1 MRICQIPRR
10 GKCQSANAQRR
21 IHTEPSKLKSPKT
34 LTTLGNRAGKF
45 PQIYEKQR
53 VFDTQRPQKR
63 GSGRVDRSPPQR
75 EAAVCNTKR
84 SGKYIRTRIPLRETR
99 SRTGRDAGRGKKKG
113 NEEGEQGRLHTGEVG
128 PHGAHDVGVPEV
140 AVALAEMHLLEV
152 GLRRRHRRC
161 LRGSPIWGGGR
172 PVGLCFASTG
182 EGRGRGRV
190 GLGWGVRASGFGRE
204 GPDLT
209 WQ

>member
-1 MRICQIPRR
+1 LARSTKSR
-10 GKCQSANAQRR
+10 G
-21 IHTEPSKLKSPKT
+21 H
-34 LTTLGNRAGKF
+34 
-45 PQIYEKQR
+45 
-53 VFDTQRPQKR
+53 DTQRPQKR
-63 GSGRVDRSPPQR
+63 GSGEGRSLTTTARGSSLQHQQERKIHQDTNSPAGDQITHR
-75 EAAVCNTKR
+75 ERC
-84 SGKYIRTRIPLRETR
+84 GKE
-99 SRTGRDAGRGKKKG
+99 KKG

-161 LRGSPIWGGGR
+161 LRGSPIWGGGG